1 MRKYRLWICIVL
13 ILGLALSLAG
23 CGSDTKKAETEAT
36 DSAVTTEELT
46 ADDVTATIKDLKA
59 EADDLK
65 TKVDAADSTTAK
77 DLEDTLDTLE
87 EKVEDYGKKVKNS
100 FENDS
105 ITEDVY
111 KTAKSDLN
119 TIETSLDIMEKT
131 LEAMI
136 DKYFRPGRLPHIWC
150 PGCGNGVVT
159 GTIVK
164 AVAKLDL
171 DKDKVAVISGIGC
184 SSRASGYLDFNTVHS
199 AHGRALPVATGV
211 KLADPGLTV
220 IVVTG
225 DGDATA
231 IGGNHLIH
239 AARRNIDMTV
249 VLYNN
254 SIYGMTG
261 GQYSPLTPTGSK
273 ATTAPYA
280 TIEQDF
286 NVAELVK
293 AAGATFVARGT
304 TFHAQILADLIAKG
318 IEHKGFS
325 LIEAVTACP
334 ISYGRQNKMGGP
346 ADMMKWQRDHAV
358 PLAAWDK
365 MTEEQ
370 KAGKFPIGVLY
381 QVEGRQEYTAA
392 YDELI
397 ARAQGGK

>member
-1 MRKYRLWICIVL
+1 M
-13 ILGLALSLAG
+13 
-23 CGSDTKKAETEAT
+23 
-36 DSAVTTEELT
+36 
-46 ADDVTATIKDLKA
+46 
-59 EADDLK
+59 
-65 TKVDAADSTTAK
+65 
-77 DLEDTLDTLE
+77 
-87 EKVEDYGKKVKNS
+87 N
-100 FENDS
+100 
-105 ITEDVY
+105 
-111 KTAKSDLN
+111 
-119 TIETSLDIMEKT
+119 M
-131 LEAMI
+131 EAMI

-199 AHGRALPVATGV
+199 AHGRALPVAT
-211 KLADPGLTV
+211 
-220 IVVTG
+220 
-225 DGDATA
+225 
-231 IGGNHLIH
+231 GGNHLIH